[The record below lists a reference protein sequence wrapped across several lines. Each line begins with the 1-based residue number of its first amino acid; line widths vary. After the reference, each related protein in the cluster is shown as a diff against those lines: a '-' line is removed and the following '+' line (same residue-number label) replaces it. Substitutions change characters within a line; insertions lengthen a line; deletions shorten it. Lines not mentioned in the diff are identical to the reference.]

1 MLALVV
7 EVGGKSLLRIA
18 SVRKSESLGVSA
30 GSVMHVVT
38 QWIRPFGLLL
48 INSERDHYHRV
59 QNLFLAFEIFVTVDT
74 FYVVG

>member
-1 MLALVV
+1 
-7 EVGGKSLLRIA
+7 
-18 SVRKSESLGVSA
+18 
-30 GSVMHVVT
+30 MHVVT

>member
-1 MLALVV
+1 MC
-7 EVGGKSLLRIA
+7 GN
-18 SVRKSESLGVSA
+18 RKV

-59 QNLFLAFEIFVTVDT
+59 QNLFLAFEIFVTVGT